1 MTPLTR
7 PRFGIRALLVLVAI
21 VAISAYIFRCYRN
34 LHNAREELQRIMA
47 NYEAMRVTAQ
57 DVVNASKKLMTAESG
72 TLWIS
77 KRAATGAHVERL
89 KNLLNKLQSPVS
101 ESEPQE
107 IQRRVEFIQQELH
120 DISD

>member
-21 VAISAYIFRCYRN
+21 VAISAYIFRGYRN

-77 KRAATGAHVERL
+77 KRAAIGAHVERL